1 MADPT
6 PHRRLAGR
14 TMIAAALLAL
24 PLTASMSHAAADEVP
39 VAPPAPLSPV
49 PPGSAAAPTA
59 LPQPQRELVIAC
71 SNGAHE
77 DQSAFK
83 RRVVRHGGRTVVF
96 RIDNDL
102 TEAEVQSRIDRA
114 MQLARAVP
122 PEPPQPPM
130 PPLAPDAAVAP
141 PAPAAPAAPAAPQA
155 APVTKRI
162 VIRTP
167 EGKQTIEV
175 PDGDALRAQ
184 IDAEVARGLAE
195 AERGRAEAM
204 QGLAEAHQGR
214 AEALASIR
222 EARGDVAGDENL
234 SAGLRQ
240 RILRQL
246 DAEIERLSRPNKS

>member
-24 PLTASMSHAAADEVP
+24 PLTASMSCAADDEVP

-114 MQLARAVP
+114 MRLAGAVPPEP

-130 PPLAPDAAVAP
+130 PPLAPDAPVAP
-141 PAPAAPAAPAAPQA
+141 PAPAAPAAPQA

-167 EGKQTIEV
+167 EGRQTIEV

-204 QGLAEAHQGR
+204 QGLAEAHQGM

-222 EARGDVAGDENL
+222 EARSDVAGDKNL

-246 DAEIERLSRPNKS
+246 DAEIERLSRTNES